1 METDLG
7 NKTIGLKRD
16 ADLHG
21 FILVGHKY
29 LTVWIKYKCRV
40 GRMNMATVTKKIR
53 NDSLINK
60 VMFII
65 PTLIP

>member
-21 FILVGHKY
+21 FNFFCVNQ
-29 LTVWIKYKCRV
+29 R
-40 GRMNMATVTKKIR
+40 
-53 NDSLINK
+53 
-60 VMFII
+60 
-65 PTLIP
+65 